1 MAFKSILT
9 VTGPDY
15 GDGDLKLAAG
25 LCAEIGA
32 HLSVLVVQMAAPPP
46 VGEFAPVVSNAWMEE
61 REAEARRLDERSRAI
76 TDMLAAG
83 EVSADVDAEHPE
95 MAWSDESV
103 GRRARYADL
112 TFVGPE
118 VLGGETLKEKVIE
131 GALFSSGKPM
141 LLVPEGA
148 KATLRPKR
156 VMVAWDARIEASRAL
171 REAIDLLAS
180 ADEVRLVL
188 VDPTERESG
197 HGAEPGADAAAY
209 LARHGVKV
217 SVDRLPSEGL
227 GIAAVLRRHAV
238 DCGAEMIVM
247 GAYGHSRLRER
258 IFGGVTR
265 SLIEEPPLPLF
276 MAR

>member
-25 LCAEIGA
+25 LCAEVGA

-61 REAEARRLDERSRAI
+61 RDAEARRLEERGKAI
-76 TDMLAAG
+76 TGMLAAG
-83 EVSADVDAEHPE
+83 TVSADVDAEHPE
-95 MAWSDESV
+95 LAWADDAV

-118 VLGGETLKEKVIE
+118 VLRGDTLKEKVIE
-131 GALFSSGKPM
+131 GALFSSGRPM
-141 LLVPEGA
+141 LLVPQGA

-156 VMVAWDARIEASRAL
+156 VMVAWDAHIEASRAV

-188 VDPTERESG
+188 VDPVEGESG
-197 HGAEPGADAAAY
+197 HGAEPGADAATY

-227 GIAAVLRRHAV
+227 GVAAVLRRHAV
-238 DCGAEMIVM
+238 DCAADMIVM